1 MRIGIYPGTFDPIT
15 HGHLDVLQRAC
26 RMFDKVI
33 VAVAE
38 NEGKGPFFSTEERLA
53 MVKENLTSTPNASA
67 MTFSG
72 LLVNL
77 AKEQGA
83 IALVRGL
90 RAVSDF
96 EYEFQMALMN
106 RHLES
111 EIETILLM
119 TKEGYNYTSSSL
131 VKQVAKYGADI
142 SAFVPANVN
151 AALKQK
157 VAEKFPK
164 A

>member
-1 MRIGIYPGTFDPIT
+1 
-15 HGHLDVLQRAC
+15 
-26 RMFDKVI
+26 MFDKVI

-38 NEGKGPFFSTEERLA
+38 NAGKNPFFSTEERLELI
-53 MVKENLTSTPNASA
+53 KGNISELPNATA

-72 LLVNL
+72 LLVDL

-106 RHLES
+106 RHLAS

-142 SAFVPANVN
+142 SKFVPANVN
-151 AALKQK
+151 AALKAK
-157 VAEKFPK
+157 IKS
-164 A
+164 

>member
-1 MRIGIYPGTFDPIT
+1 MKIGIYPGTFDPIT

-26 RMFDKVI
+26 RLFDKVI

-38 NEGKGPFFSTEERLA
+38 NAGKGPFFSTEERMK
-53 MVKENLTSTPNASA
+53 MVEENLVGIPNTTV

-72 LLVNL
+72 LLVDL
-77 AKEQGA
+77 AKQEGA
-83 IALVRGL
+83 IALIRGL

-106 RHLES
+106 RHLAS

-131 VKQVAKYGADI
+131 VKQVAKFGADI
-142 SAFVPANVN
+142 SKFVPANVN
-151 AALKQK
+151 AALKAKLQSS
-157 VAEKFPK
+157 
-164 A
+164 